1 MRNLIKALEETGEWE
16 DIGDF
21 LLYGNPGNP
30 KLVAIFEKAWV
41 FEAAIEAF
49 RSQITSPLPT
59 SKLMDNLFICTRGI
73 PSSACLKFI
82 KTIKPKKLIYFG
94 DLDPTSFFTFLA
106 LSHAKRNPKPKDKPK
121 LKIKYVGVTL
131 KDFQKYLSADEEYL
145 IKIPE
150 YEKVILNFVEKFKL
164 PELKREI
171 EFLKKKEKKV
181 EIEGICRCFKIVR
194 SRGNIYF
201 KVQNR
206 KMKNFENYLKAKL
219 KI

>member
-21 LLYGNPGNP
+21 LLCGNSGNP

-41 FEAAIEAF
+41 FEAAIKAVGSSHE
-49 RSQITSPLPT
+49 
-59 SKLMDNLFICTRGI
+59 NLFICTRGI
-73 PSSACLKFI
+73 PSSACLKFL
-82 KTIKPKKLIYFG
+82 KTLKAKKRIYLG
-94 DLDPTSFFTFLA
+94 DLDPASFFTFLA
-106 LSHAKRNPKPKDKPK
+106 LSYAKRNPKPKDKPK
-121 LKIKYVGVTL
+121 LKIEYAGVTL

-145 IKIPE
+145 IKILE

-171 EFLKKKEKKV
+171 EFLKKREKKI

-194 SRGNIYF
+194 SRDKIYF
-201 KVQNR
+201 KVQRR
-206 KMKNFENYLKAKL
+206 KMKDFENYLKAKL